1 MKDKKVALL
10 TWHYYSNFGSAL
22 QAYAMQE
29 TLKDLGF
36 SVKII
41 DYRNIKFGKVSPV
54 RDRLRIAAARLA
66 PGRFSYP
73 FLLFRNDNFELTRMT
88 QDPES
93 LPSLVRGFDAVVAG
107 SDQIWAPNVFNPVY
121 MLSFVP
127 DGIKKVSYAASIG
140 LNDIPDSLAPRY
152 GELLGRFDNISVRE
166 RAGAELL
173 YKKCGIKAEVMPDPT
188 LLLSA
193 DKYERLE
200 RRPAIELPEKP
211 YAFCYF
217 LADGHN
223 YRPAVREYAEKH
235 GYAVLGHSAK
245 SGDSEWMTLLNG
257 RIGPG
262 EFLWLIRHAAAV
274 FTDSYHG
281 TIFSMIYGRDY
292 LTFER
297 FRNDDALCQNSRIY
311 QLAETFGT
319 ADRIVDPAAV
329 SKSLSSFGK
338 PFDFDT
344 VAKEQRKRAREYLL
358 GALNRD
364 A

>member
-1 MKDKKVALL
+1 M
-10 TWHYYSNFGSAL
+10 
-22 QAYAMQE
+22 
-29 TLKDLGF
+29 
-36 SVKII
+36 
-41 DYRNIKFGKVSPV
+41 
-54 RDRLRIAAARLA
+54 
-66 PGRFSYP
+66 
-73 FLLFRNDNFELTRMT
+73 
-88 QDPES
+88 
-93 LPSLVRGFDAVVAG
+93 
-107 SDQIWAPNVFNPVY
+107 
-121 MLSFVP
+121 
-127 DGIKKVSYAASIG
+127 
-140 LNDIPDSLAPRY
+140 
-152 GELLGRFDNISVRE
+152 
-166 RAGAELL
+166 
-173 YKKCGIKAEVMPDPT
+173 
-188 LLLSA
+188 
-193 DKYERLE
+193 
-200 RRPAIELPEKP
+200 
-211 YAFCYF
+211 
-217 LADGHN
+217 
-223 YRPAVREYAEKH
+223 REYAEKH

-262 EFLWLIRHAAAV
+262 EFLWLICHAAAV

-338 PFDFDT
+338 PFDFDA